1 MGEIFDVVG
10 IPLLVFAVCIYYGV
24 RLLVTKNS
32 SFLRGPQSKGPKDEL
47 GYSKSAAIMIFCF
60 GIVTLGMGALMFLNA
75 KLGIAGIVIATIIFG
90 ACWKRLNDKH
100 GI

>member
-1 MGEIFDVVG
+1 MENIMEMMG
-10 IPLLVFAVCIYYGV
+10 IPLLITVVCIYYGV

-32 SFLRGPQSKGPKDEL
+32 SFLRGPQSKGPKDEA

-60 GIVTLGMGALMFLNA
+60 GIVTLGMGALMFVNPQF
-75 KLGIAGIVIATIIFG
+75 GIAGIVIATIIFG
-90 ACWKRLNDKH
+90 ACWKRLNDKY